1 MHPYSI
7 NNSDKKIAYTI
18 SLVLCVVLGWI
29 FSKGIEGIPNLNK
42 YLWIVDVPSAFVLF
56 GLVFKLFDVFFWK
69 YFSKYCMFFKTPNMN
84 GIYEGEIISSNDNN
98 HHTVKITIR
107 QTLTD
112 IRIYL
117 KTDLTSSK
125 REIASI
131 LIDEEENPIILYE
144 YINININTI
153 KSALPMHRGLTR
165 LNFNKNEKTLIG
177 DYFTSPERK
186 NYGKINVK
194 KIQM

>member
-7 NNSDKKIAYTI
+7 NNNDKKIAYAI
-18 SLVLCVVLGWI
+18 SLVLCIVFGWLI
-29 FSKGIEGIPNLNK
+29 SKGVESIPLLNN

-56 GLVFKLFDVFFWK
+56 GLVFKLIDAFFWRF
-69 YFSKYCMFFKTPNMN
+69 FSKYNIFIKTPDMN
-84 GIYEGEIISSNDNN
+84 GIYEGDIISSNDNN
-98 HHTVKITIR
+98 KHSVKITIR

-117 KTDLTSSK
+117 KTDITSSK
-125 REIASI
+125 SEIASI
-131 LIDEEENPIILYE
+131 LIDEEENPILLYE
-144 YINININTI
+144 YININTNTI

-194 KIQM
+194 QIQI